1 MNVNE
6 IFFAVSGLTST
17 SANHV
22 ANLAKEYVQ
31 NVESEINNVQFYK
44 SEVALIGTSD
54 KNLIEDGISDE
65 ALLLIPDKLYAISNA
80 KSLIAWLREAIKART
95 ALLNAVNSMDISE
108 WAAEFNITLPVAPVR
123 RKTLT
128 KEDVL
133 ATMSIKER
141 NRVYSLETQAA
152 VIGKYIHPDGKFAD
166 ERKEFAEKLRNKHS
180 VKGEGR
186 DTLLYTYT
194 PTVSEETLENIYFQ
208 LQKEHRGIQA
218 ELNGILHEI
227 EEKIREDE
235 MAATSEHLEAQ
246 TSYNAEWT
254 ELNIRFQ
261 SYKEKEAKRI
271 ADLKIVIPNTLQSIY
286 DTVNSLGK

>member
-31 NVESEINNVQFYK
+31 NVESDINNVQFYK

-65 ALLLIPDKLYAISNA
+65 ALLLIPDKLYAIANA

-108 WAAEFNITLPVAPVR
+108 WAVEFNITLPVAPVR

-133 ATMSIKER
+133 AAMNIKER
-141 NRVYSLETQAA
+141 NRIYSLETQAA
-152 VIGKYIHPDGKFAD
+152 VIGK
-166 ERKEFAEKLRNKHS
+166 
-180 VKGEGR
+180 
-186 DTLLYTYT
+186 
-194 PTVSEETLENIYFQ
+194 
-208 LQKEHRGIQA
+208 
-218 ELNGILHEI
+218 
-227 EEKIREDE
+227 
-235 MAATSEHLEAQ
+235 
-246 TSYNAEWT
+246 
-254 ELNIRFQ
+254 
-261 SYKEKEAKRI
+261 
-271 ADLKIVIPNTLQSIY
+271 
-286 DTVNSLGK
+286 